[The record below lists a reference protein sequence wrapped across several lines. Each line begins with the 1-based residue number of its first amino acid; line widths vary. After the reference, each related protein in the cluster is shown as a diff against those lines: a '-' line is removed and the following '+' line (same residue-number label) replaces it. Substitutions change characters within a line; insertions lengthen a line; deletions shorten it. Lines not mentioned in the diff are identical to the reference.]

1 MKTKK
6 LKCKNNHNLIF
17 VKRKKGKSYFKH
29 KNSCDVHYDMT
40 KWHKDWQDK
49 FEVEETEIDFKKEDD
64 RQIKDRRADV
74 CINEHKL
81 ILELQHVEYNTG
93 APMNEEVISYLDG
106 IGFRLVEGPFAEYS
120 GDGDYHFVRYK

>member
-1 MKTKK
+1 MDTKHNI
-6 LKCKNNHNLIF
+6 KN
-17 VKRKKGKSYFKH
+17 
-29 KNSCDVHYDMT
+29 
-40 KWHKDWQDK
+40 
-49 FEVEETEIDFKKEDD
+49 IDFIWMDVQGAEMDILKGAKETLKTC
-64 RQIKDRRADV
+64 Q
-74 CINEHKL
+74 NL